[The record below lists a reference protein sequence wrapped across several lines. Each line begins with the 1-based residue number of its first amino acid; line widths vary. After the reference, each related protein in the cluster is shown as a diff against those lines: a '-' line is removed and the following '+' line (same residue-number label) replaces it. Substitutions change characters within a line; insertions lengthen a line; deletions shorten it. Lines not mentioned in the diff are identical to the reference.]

1 LIPLCGAESG
11 LYDSLRSFCRQDYP
25 EYHLVFGVRSGED
38 LAVDIVNQLIKDF
51 PTREITLVINAQ
63 IHGANLKVSNLIN
76 MIEFARY
83 ETIIMAD
90 SDIWAPSDSLH
101 RVVQSLSPAKTGV
114 ATAVYTGV
122 SSGGLAAHM
131 GAMYINNW
139 FLPSV
144 LVDFA
149 LNGTD
154 GCYGAIIGIKRKA
167 LESIGGLDV
176 LSDYLAEDNR
186 LGRLVRQQGY
196 DLAFI
201 LEPVATRVNTKQFVG
216 LFRQEIRWSRT
227 VRCCRPSDHLLS
239 LVTFPLPLMLIL
251 LALAPSWFGVGLTA
265 THLLM
270 QMLLNI
276 LVHRRIPLSG
286 PARPWLVPLREILCF
301 VVWVLSLR
309 GNKVRWR
316 DVEYKVD
323 GEGMVVPIRHFHP
336 KLLPELGAMVGEES

>member
-1 LIPLCGAESG
+1 
-11 LYDSLRSFCRQDYP
+11 
-25 EYHLVFGVRSGED
+25 
-38 LAVDIVNQLIKDF
+38 
-51 PTREITLVINAQ
+51 
-63 IHGANLKVSNLIN
+63 
-76 MIEFARY
+76 
-83 ETIIMAD
+83 
-90 SDIWAPSDSLH
+90 
-101 RVVQSLSPAKTGV
+101 LSPAKTGV